1 MRKKDLM
8 EILAREISAAEQ
20 IYEMAMD
27 YDSEHRPH
35 PDIEKKLK
43 SGETPLSKVPMPA
56 GDEPEKRNFL
66 EFLGSERYKEVVA
79 KVNRYLGGKLS
90 ITMKGEEKF
99 DSLMTL
105 MKQAS
110 TQIMMIEKS
119 HATELEQLAIRL
131 VTEHFDIPEGSV
143 EWDVK
148 LTPLQDMSLGG
159 FNTKKE
165 TEEPTSEEIEI
176 EKDLFTDL
184 QKLNLERAKRRLINA
199 ITQGASE
206 KGHYSYHM
214 VEDEIKKITGSKNI
228 VDLYGIMMSVN
239 DAMYWQLEDED
250 INSKIDR
257 PGFKPAGT
265 EEVEQGENEPVIRV
279 RGVNFPV
286 LVHECFKGFL
296 DLMAVH
302 GTPKTKS
309 GEHDLDMWEK
319 VREHED
325 TIYKETWDIRI
336 GPKIWE
342 RLMDIIPGDL
352 FGEENMK
359 EIQLY
364 FFQTIYS
371 LPPKE
376 FLTFMKEAIGQTKVG
391 VRLMNEYINGIKD
404 MLKKEAY
411 EESLDLFRR
420 DLDDVASE
428 TSDESMSDFLSTLGI
443 SFSEDDDYDDL
454 DDDDDGGELV
464 PVR

>member
-56 GDEPEKRNFL
+56 GDEPEKQNFL

-79 KVNRYLGGKLS
+79 KVNRYLGDKLP

-119 HATELEQLAIRL
+119 HTTELEQLAIRL

-159 FNTKKE
+159 FNTEKE
-165 TEEPTSEEIEI
+165 TEEPTAEEIEI

-239 DAMYWQLEDED
+239 DAMY
-250 INSKIDR
+250 
-257 PGFKPAGT
+257 
-265 EEVEQGENEPVIRV
+265 
-279 RGVNFPV
+279 
-286 LVHECFKGFL
+286 
-296 DLMAVH
+296 
-302 GTPKTKS
+302 
-309 GEHDLDMWEK
+309 
-319 VREHED
+319 
-325 TIYKETWDIRI
+325 
-336 GPKIWE
+336 
-342 RLMDIIPGDL
+342 
-352 FGEENMK
+352 
-359 EIQLY
+359 
-364 FFQTIYS
+364 
-371 LPPKE
+371 
-376 FLTFMKEAIGQTKVG
+376 
-391 VRLMNEYINGIKD
+391 
-404 MLKKEAY
+404 
-411 EESLDLFRR
+411 
-420 DLDDVASE
+420 
-428 TSDESMSDFLSTLGI
+428 
-443 SFSEDDDYDDL
+443 
-454 DDDDDGGELV
+454 
-464 PVR
+464 

>member
-1 MRKKDLM
+1 MRKQDLM
-8 EILAREISAAEQ
+8 EILAREISIAEQ

-43 SGETPLSKVPMPA
+43 SGETPLHKIPMPQ
-56 GDEPEKRNFL
+56 GDNPEKQNFL

-79 KVNRYLGGKLS
+79 KVNRYLGDKLP
-90 ITMKGEEKF
+90 ITLKGEEKF
-99 DSLMTL
+99 DSLMDL

-110 TQIMMIEKS
+110 KEITKLESS
-119 HATELEQLAIRL
+119 HADELVQLAIRL
-131 VTEHFDIPEGSV
+131 VTEYFDIPEGSV

-148 LTPLQDMSLGG
+148 LTPLNQMTLGG
-159 FNTKKE
+159 FNKNKDKD
-165 TEEPTSEEIEI
+165 EPTPEEISI
-176 EKDLFTDL
+176 EKELFTDL
-184 QKLNLERAKRRLINA
+184 EKLNLERAKRRLINA

-214 VEDEIKKITGSKNI
+214 VEEEIERITGSKTI

-239 DAMYWQLEDED
+239 DAMYWQLEDKE
-250 INSKIDR
+250 IESKIER
-257 PGFKPAGT
+257 PGFNPAGT
-265 EEVEQGENEPVIRV
+265 EEVIQGKNGAKIVV

-302 GTPKTKS
+302 GTPKTSS
-309 GEHDLDMWEK
+309 GEDDLDLWEK
-319 VREHED
+319 VKEHED
-325 TIYKETWDIRI
+325 TIYKESWDIRI

-342 RLMDIIPGDL
+342 RLMDIIPGEL
-352 FGEENMK
+352 YGEENMK
-359 EIQLY
+359 EIQLH
-364 FFQTIYS
+364 FFQTIYE

-376 FLTFMKEAIGQTKVG
+376 FLTFMKEAIGQSKTG
-391 VRLMNEYINGIKD
+391 VRLMSEFITSIQD
-404 MLKKEAY
+404 RLKKEAY
-411 EESLDLFRR
+411 EESLEIFRS
-420 DLDDVASE
+420 DLDDVSSE
-428 TSDESMSDFLSTLGI
+428 TSDDSIRDFLAGLGI
-443 SFSEDDDYDDL
+443 PLSGDDDDYD

>member
-8 EILAREISAAEQ
+8 EILAREISVAEQ

-43 SGETPLSKVPMPA
+43 SGETPLHKIPMPQ
-56 GDEPEKRNFL
+56 GDNPEKQNFL

-79 KVNRYLGGKLS
+79 KVNRYLGDKLP
-90 ITMKGEEKF
+90 ITLKGEEKF

-110 TQIMMIEKS
+110 IEITRLETS
-119 HATELEQLAIRL
+119 HARELEQLAIKM
-131 VTEHFDIPEGSV
+131 VTEYFDIPEGSV

-148 LTPLQDMSLGG
+148 LTPLKDMSLGG
-159 FNTKKE
+159 FNKDKSK
-165 TEEPTSEEIEI
+165 EEPTPEEISI

-184 QKLNLERAKRRLINA
+184 EKLNLERAKRRLINA

-214 VEDEIKKITGSKNI
+214 VEDEIEKITGSDKI

-239 DAMYWQLEDED
+239 DAMYWQLEDKE
-250 INSKIDR
+250 IESKIDR
-257 PGFKPAGT
+257 PGFNPAGT
-265 EEVEQGENEPVIRV
+265 EEVEQGENGAKIVV

-302 GTPKTKS
+302 GMPKTSS
-309 GEHDLDMWEK
+309 GEHDLDLWEK
-319 VREHED
+319 VKEHED
-325 TIYKETWDIRI
+325 TIYKESWDIRI

-342 RLMDIIPGDL
+342 RLMDIIPGEL
-352 FGEENMK
+352 YGEENMK
-359 EIQLY
+359 EIQLH
-364 FFQTIYS
+364 FFQTIYE

-376 FLTFMKEAIGQTKVG
+376 FLTFMKEAIGQSKTG
-391 VRLMNEYINGIKD
+391 VRLMSEFITSIQD
-404 MLKKEAY
+404 RLKKEAY
-411 EESLDLFRR
+411 EESLEIFRS
-420 DLDDVASE
+420 DLDDVSAE
-428 TSDESMSDFLSTLGI
+428 TSDDSIRDFLAGLGI
-443 SFSEDDDYDDL
+443 PLSGDDDDYD